1 MLGFTPGHPAVYFVP
16 RYYVR
21 CPVSGTKSAS
31 MSGAPRFTS
40 STPVSCQV
48 PGSRQ
53 IPGFYV
59 RRPGLHQALDSTSG
73 AQVYIRRLVLPQT
86 PRYVR
91 HPVSMSG
98 TRFYIRRQDLRQAPV
113 PRQTPGSSQA
123 PRFTSGAQFL
133 RHTAGFC
140 IRRPHQVLGFYTR
153 GHVGCPGLRQ
163 EPSFLM
169 RLVFT
174 SGAQVYVSV
183 QVLH

>member
-21 CPVSGTKSAS
+21 CPVSGTMSAS

-98 TRFYIRRQDLRQAPV
+98 TRFYIRRPDLRQAP
-113 PRQTPGSSQA
+113 
-123 PRFTSGAQFL
+123 
-133 RHTAGFC
+133 
-140 IRRPHQVLGFYTR
+140 GFYVR
-153 GHVGCPGLRQ
+153 RLVLVRLPGLRQ
-163 EPSFLM
+163 APSFYVTRQGSASAAHIRCWASTPEAM
-169 RLVFT
+169 
-174 SGAQVYVSV
+174 SGAQVYVRSPV
-183 QVLH
+183 F